1 VILAYIKFGC
11 NILLTQN
18 RAVEC
23 GEELAM
29 DYYSVTSSE
38 SEWRAAVCLCGAP
51 NCREAFLHFAAQDD
65 LQQVLNRFCSPVYR
79 FASLACACSDVP
91 ISADFAAAFQ
101 RHGISKFALGQGDAE
116 WIRKYAYELLKFIE
130 YERRSLPSALFRSHL
145 KNLDRNV
152 KYSFTD
158 ADDDAR
164 SVMESRIQA
173 MVITFSVVNRLLRS
187 QPDSLRSKRPVSK
200 YDESEAV
207 RIVWSVIETVP
218 VLLSKHLAEKNKRVA
233 PMVLKAIDDI
243 MKVLQIHPK
252 NYVELSCGILKIRK
266 IINGIVSLQH
276 TYAR

>member
-1 VILAYIKFGC
+1 
-11 NILLTQN
+11 
-18 RAVEC
+18 
-23 GEELAM
+23 M

-91 ISADFAAAFQ
+91 LSAEFAAAFQ
-101 RHGISKFALGQGDAE
+101 RHGISKFALGQDSAE
-116 WIRKYAYELLKFIE
+116 WIRKYACELLKFIE

-145 KNLDRNV
+145 KSSDRNI

-187 QPDSLRSKRPVSK
+187 QPEHLRSKRPVSR

-207 RIVWSVIETVP
+207 HIVWSVIETVP
-218 VLLSKHLAEKNKRVA
+218 ELLSKYIAEKNKRAA
-233 PMVLKAIDDI
+233 PTVSKAVSEINSI
-243 MKVLQIHPK
+243 LLIRPK
-252 NYVELSCGILKIRK
+252 KYVELSEGILKIRN
-266 IINGIVSLQH
+266 IINGIVSWQH